1 MMRRFR
7 RNPTE
12 DERSAVQSE
21 LMGMKDQ
28 EKNLINEVSKA
39 RAHGDL
45 RENFEYHAAKEAL
58 RMARIR
64 EAELKKMLSEQA
76 APLPPQQE
84 ALIGSIIVF
93 NDEDRD
99 ATKVIQVAP
108 PGRGD
113 SYNCFVDVRSP
124 LVSAMSAAATRE
136 YDEAVEMLEEG
147 EELMTRY
154 SQYRMALG
162 AGEAAELEV
171 EPDYPLGLDMQQ
183 KARLKLKLLMPGVEW
198 VAPPWQTN
206 DGVVRSRPVVKP
218 GAKGFAQPYPGMT
231 FGMVHDRKPVFRPET
246 APDGSPLVMRD
257 PVIRTFTI
265 VAVESTSDDPKS
277 EKLRREATEKAL
289 REAEQE
295 RERSFQELYTTR
307 TGVTQ
312 KLARATDESTD
323 VKENRRVRRNPVL
336 DLTLRRHAAELKKKL
351 SRGKL
356 EKLRFNLQALIYGTD
371 PGKIAYQYGTLSR
384 DNLIRLVYLLADA

>member
-12 DERSAVQSE
+12 DERSAVESE
-21 LMGMKDQ
+21 LRGMKDQ
-28 EKNLINEVSKA
+28 EKNLLNEVNKA

-84 ALIGSIIVF
+84 ALIGSIIVY
-93 NDEDRD
+93 NDEDQD
-99 ATKVIQVAP
+99 MTKVIQVAP

-113 SYNCFVDVRSP
+113 SYNCFIDVRSP
-124 LVSAMSAAATRE
+124 LIAAMSAAANRE
-136 YDEAVEMLEEG
+136 YDAAVEMLQEG
-147 EELMTRY
+147 DELITQSQKEGATGLEGVY
-154 SQYRMALG
+154 SRGNALQS
-162 AGEAAELEV
+162 
-171 EPDYPLGLDMQQ
+171 D
-183 KARLKLKLLMPGVEW
+183 ARLKLKKLMPGVEW
-198 VAPPWQTN
+198 VPEEIL
-206 DGVVRSRPVVKP
+206 GSVRSRPVVKP
-218 GAKGFAQPYPGMT
+218 GFKGFAQPYPGMT
-231 FGMVHDRKPVFRPET
+231 FGMVHDRNPVFRPET
-246 APDGSPLVMRD
+246 APDGSPLGMRD
-257 PVIRTFTI
+257 PVIRTFTV
-265 VAVESTSDDPKS
+265 VAIESTSDEPRLVKMRQD
-277 EKLRREATEKAL
+277 
-289 REAEQE
+289 EAERALLQAGRE
-295 RERSFQELYTTR
+295 RESAFQELYTAR